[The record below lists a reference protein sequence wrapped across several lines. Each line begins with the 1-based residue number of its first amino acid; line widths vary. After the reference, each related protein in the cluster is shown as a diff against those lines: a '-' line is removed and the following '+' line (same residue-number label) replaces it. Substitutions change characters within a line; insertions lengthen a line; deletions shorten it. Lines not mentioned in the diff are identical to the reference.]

1 MFNYA
6 YCDFMFVICLTN
18 TSCCMVSSG
27 TSQVCSDAGLFLLS
41 VADDNLSCD
50 IHLLFSDIHYMEI
63 TTAHCI
69 MLLPLIPFS
78 AVDFV
83 SS

>member
-1 MFNYA
+1 MFNEH
-6 YCDFMFVICLTN
+6 
-18 TSCCMVSSG
+18 
-27 TSQVCSDAGLFLLS
+27 FLLYGVFGHITGVFRCWFIFAVWLS
-41 VADDNLSCD
+41 VADDNLPCV

-83 SS
+83 SR